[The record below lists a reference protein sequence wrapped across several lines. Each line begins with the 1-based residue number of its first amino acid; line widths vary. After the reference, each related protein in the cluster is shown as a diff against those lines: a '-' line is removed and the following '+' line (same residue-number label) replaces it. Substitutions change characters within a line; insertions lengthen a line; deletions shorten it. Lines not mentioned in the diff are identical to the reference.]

1 MGNILNLEDVGPTR
15 VYDKEKKFFENDLLA
30 DNSGGMSEKI
40 ESNIDGLQE
49 LARTKMKKRT
59 ATHDWKTKNKS
70 FLNLYNTLYKLG
82 VKNNKFFLKI
92 YDRDLIGIDVYKGI
106 IPEDIQ
112 IKVLLEII
120 INPWYFL
127 REICRI
133 PVDGLPIEPGGGS
146 EFIADRNNIASWYCY
161 LNGIDHYDSKARQLG
176 KTQNDIAEF
185 NYAFHFGS
193 MSSTILFF
201 NKDFGLAKQNLYRL
215 KCQRDMLPKW
225 LQMRIAYKDDGS
237 VDKGQDSITQMKNPI
252 TGNVI
257 KVMAKATSR
266 DNAIKMGRGETA
278 ALYYNDEFDF
288 TPYNTDIK
296 DAAAFAYS
304 TASKNAKTHRSLY
317 NRIFS
322 STPGYLS
329 TKEGKAADKF
339 IKRMLPWSDKFY
351 DEPIQR
357 LKNTLASKS
366 YNGVMYIEHTWRQ
379 LGKSIEWYENQ
390 CSLVDYD
397 TDIILREI
405 DLQRIQGNEASPF
418 KKSALTF
425 ITRNMKTPINEIN
438 LTNNIQPI
446 KIYEK
451 LNRKIHYVLSVDP
464 AEGLGQNNN
473 GFTLINPHT
482 EMVAAEYKSPYI
494 SPGDFF
500 RMLCDFM
507 DEYCP
512 KSMLVIENNRGREL
526 INRFMESKYRYSLWY
541 DKSKLTDKK
550 VLNTD
555 KYGAEKKAAYDRR
568 ALGFNT
574 SPSTK
579 PLLYSIIERFMEE
592 DLTKVCTEYIVKDV
606 TAVQRKPNGKIV
618 LGGATD
624 DDEEGE
630 DHGDVLMAYLI
641 GLFVLYNADN
651 LHEFGVEPGTSS
663 PEEANRELTDQEKKE
678 KIRSLMGIL
687 PDDLKGLFQGVLLE
701 KDPVVASQQ
710 YEVEVQRHIRQRDLE
725 TGKMDDIDMRFQGE
739 EVDNAMWEQTQRAIF
754 DGYDERESDPNR
766 RFDVNDWI

>member
-1 MGNILNLEDVGPTR
+1 MNLSDVGSHR
-15 VYDKEKKFFENDLLA
+15 IYDKNKTFFENDMLA
-30 DNSGGMSEKI
+30 DNSGGMSEKL
-40 ESNIDGLQE
+40 ESNLTGLQE
-49 LARTKMKKRT
+49 LAKSNMKKRKT
-59 ATHDWKTKNKS
+59 TYDWKTKNKS

-82 VKNNKFFLKI
+82 IKNNKFFLQI

-161 LNGIDHYDSKARQLG
+161 LNGIDHYDSKSRQLG
-176 KTQNDIAEF
+176 KTQNAIAQF
-185 NYAFHFGS
+185 NYAFHYGA
-193 MSSTILFF
+193 MSSTTLFF

-225 LQMRIAYKDDGS
+225 LQMRIAYRDDGS

-288 TPYNTDIK
+288 TPYNTEIK
-296 DAAAFAYS
+296 DAAVFAYS
-304 TASKNAKTHRSLY
+304 TASQNAKKHRSLY
-317 NRIFS
+317 NRIFT

-339 IKRMLPWSDKFY
+339 IKRMLPWNDHFY
-351 DEPIQR
+351 DEKIQR
-357 LKNTLASKS
+357 LKNTLASKA
-366 YNGVMYIEHTWRQ
+366 YNGVMYVEHTWRQ

-397 TDIILREI
+397 PDKILREI

-425 ITRNMKTPINEIN
+425 ITRNMKSPITEIN
-438 LTNNIQPI
+438 LSNNIQPI

-451 LNRKIHYVLSVDP
+451 INRKIHYVLSIDP

-494 SPGDFF
+494 SPSDFF
-500 RMLCDFM
+500 RMLCKFM
-507 DEYCP
+507 DDYCP

-526 INRFMESKYRYSLWY
+526 INRFLESKYRYRLWY

-568 ALGFNT
+568 SLGFNT
-574 SPSTK
+574 SVSTK

-592 DLTKVCTEYIVKDV
+592 DLSKVCTEYIVKDV

-618 LGGATD
+618 LGGAND
-624 DDEEGE
+624 DDEEGD

-651 LHEFGVEPGTSS
+651 LREFGVEPGARS
-663 PEEANRELTDQEKKE
+663 PEDENRELTDSEKKE
-678 KIRSLMGIL
+678 KIKSLMGIL
-687 PDDLKGLFQGVLLE
+687 PDSLKGLFQDVLNE
-701 KDPVVASQQ
+701 KDPVTAAQQ
-710 YEVEVQRHIRQRDLE
+710 YEIEVQRQIQQRNLE
-725 TGKMDDIDMRFQGE
+725 MGEFDDDDMRFQTE
-739 EVDNAMWEQTQRAIF
+739 ATERDIWDQTQRNIF
-754 DGYDERESDPNR
+754 DSYDEVRNDPNR
-766 RFDVNDWI
+766 RFDINNWI

>member
-1 MGNILNLEDVGPTR
+1 MNLADVGSHR
-15 VYDKEKKFFENDLLA
+15 IYDKNKTFFENDMLA
-30 DNSGGMSEKI
+30 DNSGGMSEKL
-40 ESNIDGLQE
+40 ESNLTGLQE
-49 LARTKMKKRT
+49 LAKSNMKKRKT
-59 ATHDWKTKNKS
+59 TYDWKTKNKS

-82 VKNNKFFLKI
+82 IKNNKFFLQI

-161 LNGIDHYDSKARQLG
+161 LNGIDHYDSKSRQLG
-176 KTQNDIAEF
+176 KTQNAIAQF
-185 NYAFHFGS
+185 NYAFHYGA
-193 MSSTILFF
+193 MSSTTLFF

-225 LQMRIAYKDDGS
+225 LQMRIAYRDDGS

-288 TPYNTDIK
+288 TPYNTEIK
-296 DAAAFAYS
+296 DAAVFAYS
-304 TASKNAKTHRSLY
+304 TASQNAKKHRSLY
-317 NRIFS
+317 NRIFT

-339 IKRMLPWSDKFY
+339 IKRMLPWNDHFY
-351 DEPIQR
+351 DEKIQR
-357 LKNTLASKS
+357 LKNTLASKA
-366 YNGVMYIEHTWRQ
+366 YNGVMYVEHTWRQ

-397 TDIILREI
+397 PDKILREI

-425 ITRNMKTPINEIN
+425 ITRNMKSPITEIN
-438 LTNNIQPI
+438 LSNNIQPI

-451 LNRKIHYVLSVDP
+451 INRKIHYVLSIDP

-494 SPGDFF
+494 SPSDFF
-500 RMLCDFM
+500 RMLCKFM
-507 DEYCP
+507 DDYCP

-526 INRFMESKYRYSLWY
+526 INRFLESKYRYRLWY

-568 ALGFNT
+568 SLGFNT
-574 SPSTK
+574 SVSTK

-592 DLTKVCTEYIVKDV
+592 DLSKVFTEYIVRDV
-606 TAVQRKPNGKIV
+606 TAIQRKPNGKIV
-618 LGGATD
+618 LGGAND
-624 DDEEGE
+624 DDEEG
-630 DHGDVLMAYLI
+630 DNHGDVLMAYLI

-651 LHEFGVEPGTSS
+651 LREFGVEPGARS
-663 PEEANRELTDQEKKE
+663 PEDENRELTDSEKKE
-678 KIRSLMGIL
+678 KIKSLMGIL
-687 PDDLKGLFQGVLLE
+687 PDSLKGLFQDVLNE
-701 KDPVVASQQ
+701 KDPVTAAQQ
-710 YEVEVQRHIRQRDLE
+710 YEIEVQRQIQQRNLE
-725 TGKMDDIDMRFQGE
+725 MGEFDDDDMRFQTE
-739 EVDNAMWEQTQRAIF
+739 ATERDIWDQTQRNIF
-754 DGYDERESDPNR
+754 DSYDEVRNDPNR
-766 RFDVNDWI
+766 RFDINNWI